1 MKLMFNIEYRFTM
14 VAFLQGALFVDAGNI
29 WAIDKADNR
38 SGALFKFNEFYK
50 QIAMGT
56 GFGLRFDLKFLVLRF
71 DIGIPVYN
79 PSLTGTEAWFESFK
93 PFKVNKFTLNFG
105 IGYPF

>member
-1 MKLMFNIEYRFTM
+1 
-14 VAFLQGALFVDAGNI
+14 
-29 WAIDKADNR
+29 
-38 SGALFKFNEFYK
+38 
-50 QIAMGT
+50 MGT

-79 PSLTGTEAWFESFK
+79 PSLTGTDAWFESFK